1 MRQDRSA
8 DVSETKRKRESGD
21 TGPMNHYETESAR
34 GASHIASM
42 LYEQSIRAADRE
54 TLLQSE
60 ACHGREALE
69 GYASALLARLEQRA
83 KPQEVRVLRDLID
96 HGRLAEQRLTVR
108 KK

>member
-54 TLLQSE
+54 TLLQFE
-60 ACHGREALE
+60 AFHGREELE
-69 GYASALLARLEQRA
+69 GYAFALPARLEQRA
-83 KPQEVRVLRDLID
+83 WQ
-96 HGRLAEQRLTVR
+96 GRH
-108 KK
+108 